1 VTLGQKRI
9 GDRIRMDNADLV
21 GQWAALFERQC
32 VPLQQDKYECFWS
45 HLDGGWVSRTNM
57 VSRVLSTSVIGT
69 MGAGISNERKELWD
83 IVEDTPSGGFFSAAP
98 GNLSVSF

>member
-1 VTLGQKRI
+1 
-9 GDRIRMDNADLV
+9 
-21 GQWAALFERQC
+21 
-32 VPLQQDKYECFWS
+32 
-45 HLDGGWVSRTNM
+45 M